1 MLYRYRAISSV
12 TPHEIKITVTS
23 ALAEHPYQHDYDP
36 QATAASVLS
45 DTLTSFGFAS
55 DGTTRYYLFHA
66 GHEVPPETTV
76 GELAGHAKA
85 LHLKLRTETT
95 NG

>member
-1 MLYRYRAISSV
+1 MPQ
-12 TPHEIKITVTS
+12 PHEIKITVTS
-23 ALAEHPYQHDYDP
+23 ALAGHPYQRDYAP
-36 QATAASVLS
+36 QVTAMSVLS
-45 DTLTSFGFAS
+45 DALTAFGFAS
-55 DGTTRYYLFHA
+55 DGTTRYYLFFD
-66 GHEVPPETTV
+66 GHEVPPEATV

>member
-1 MLYRYRAISSV
+1 MPQPQ
-12 TPHEIKITVTS
+12 PHEIKTTVTS
-23 ALAEHPYQHDYDP
+23 SLAGHPYQHDYAP
-36 QATAASVLS
+36 RATAASVLS
-45 DTLTSFGFAS
+45 DAMASFGFTS
-55 DGTTRYYLFHA
+55 DGTTRYYLFHD

-85 LHLKLRTETT
+85 LHLGLRTETT